1 MRYLAKRVERIC
13 DELYRLRI
21 VQRIPL
27 TDLICK
33 KGTYIRPEAADAA
46 TPPWTSFDSRTM
58 HWYGPDEHYWFRTEF
73 TVPKALNGKAMWLN
87 VRTQIEGDD
96 GKNPQFLLFVNN
108 VPVQGMDM
116 NHRDVLLSPKAIS
129 GEKLV
134 FDLQAYTGTIHN
146 EFNLFMEIQEI
157 DPEIEA
163 LYYDLKVPVEA
174 FSRMEKE
181 DRNRM
186 LLENALNEGIN
197 LLDLRTPYSEEFY
210 ASVRA
215 ASAYLKK
222 AVYTDLAGHDDV
234 IASCIGHTHIDVA
247 WLWTVAQTREK
258 TARSFAT
265 VLKLMDEYPNYHF
278 MSSQPQLYYFLKERY
293 PELYARLKERVKEKR
308 WEPEGGM
315 WLEFCGCRMCSA
327 TPARCRRS

>member
-87 VRTQIEGDD
+87 VRTQVEGDD

-197 LLDLRTPYSEEFY
+197 LLDLRTPYSEDFY
-210 ASVRA
+210 ASVRGFRI
-215 ASAYLKK
+215 SKK
-222 AVYTDLAGHDDV
+222 SGLHRPCGTRRRDCELHRP
-234 IASCIGHTHIDVA
+234 HTHRRGVA
-247 WLWTVAQTREK
+247 VDGRPDA
-258 TARSFAT
+258 
-265 VLKLMDEYPNYHF
+265 
-278 MSSQPQLYYFLKERY
+278 
-293 PELYARLKERVKEKR
+293 
-308 WEPEGGM
+308 
-315 WLEFCGCRMCSA
+315 
-327 TPARCRRS
+327 